1 MGLGEGQ
8 TTWWRLKSRTE
19 GKRSAAHAVH
29 CLFLGKMRV
38 VLRTLMME
46 IKWKHLSIPTRIH
59 AVIVFAWNILKSYR
73 ASVGVRMVHPQL
85 VSSLLC
91 SHPAD
96 PQSSSSIKIPCH
108 WFLRNFRDAT
118 VASKHKGQEA
128 QQEPYFQNF
137 DQVLHIWSQYACWL
151 AENKAG
157 PWKLGT
163 LNNISNSCR
172 MSDSSL
178 PTTGS
183 PSSITRLASARGT
196 WSDHP
201 CT

>member
-1 MGLGEGQ
+1 METFIHTYPNTCSNCVCLKYLEILSPKCRSKNGTS
-8 TTWWRLKSRTE
+8 TT
-19 GKRSAAHAVH
+19 
-29 CLFLGKMRV
+29 
-38 VLRTLMME
+38 
-46 IKWKHLSIPTRIH
+46 
-59 AVIVFAWNILKSYR
+59 
-73 ASVGVRMVHPQL
+73 GVSQ
-85 VSSLLC
+85 LC

-128 QQEPYFQNF
+128 QEPYFQNF

-151 AENKAG
+151 EENKAR

-178 PTTGS
+178 PTTGRYWKPLLDHS
-183 PSSITRLASARGT
+183 LGFSTRHLVRSSLHLGIVVN
-196 WSDHP
+196 DNP
-201 CT
+201 

>member
-46 IKWKHLSIPTRIH
+46 IEWKHLSIPTRIH

-85 VSSLLC
+85 VSHCCVRTLRIHNLQVRSKFHAIGFYATSGTPLLLPNTKGRKHNK
-91 SHPAD
+91 SHT
-96 PQSSSSIKIPCH
+96 SRTSTKFCTFGRSTH
-108 WFLRNFRDAT
+108 
-118 VASKHKGQEA
+118 
-128 QQEPYFQNF
+128 
-137 DQVLHIWSQYACWL
+137 
-151 AENKAG
+151 AG
-157 PWKLGT
+157 LQK
-163 LNNISNSCR
+163 
-172 MSDSSL
+172 
-178 PTTGS
+178 
-183 PSSITRLASARGT
+183 TRLDLGI
-196 WSDHP
+196 
-201 CT
+201 

>member
-1 MGLGEGQ
+1 ME
-8 TTWWRLKSRTE
+8 TFIHTNPNTCSNC
-19 GKRSAAHAVH
+19 V
-29 CLFLGKMRV
+29 CL
-38 VLRTLMME
+38 
-46 IKWKHLSIPTRIH
+46 KHLE
-59 AVIVFAWNILKSYR
+59 ILSRKCRSKNGT
-73 ASVGVRMVHPQL
+73 STTGV
-85 VSSLLC
+85 SLLC

-157 PWKLGT
+157 PWNLGT

-183 PSSITRLASARGT
+183 PSSITRLASAQGT